1 LGPTCDGLNL
11 LVIPERQGLLRLTG
25 LVERMFRVP
34 VAYVAMLG
42 HRDRVMSRIGSGEQ
56 YWKNVKTYP
65 LEAGLAGPLVVRDAA
80 DGLPGG
86 ADLGELRFMAAAP
99 LRTLCGQPLGILVIA
114 DRFPRPDFS
123 AEDLDLLVDFA
134 HVGTISMEAWM
145 MASRAAESRL
155 QLQESEARFR
165 EVADAAPMLIAC
177 YAADGA
183 CIFVNRGWL
192 AFTGRSIGEE
202 LGDGWSQAVHP
213 EYRETVLDSYWRASQ
228 ARQRFLVDAPM
239 RGHDGVFR
247 GMRCEGTPRL
257 FADGSLAGF
266 LISMTEIAG

>member
-1 LGPTCDGLNL
+1 
-11 LVIPERQGLLRLTG
+11 
-25 LVERMFRVP
+25 MFRVP

-56 YWKNVKTYP
+56 YWQNVKTYP

-123 AEDLDLLVDFA
+123 GEDLDLLVDFA
-134 HVGTISMEAWM
+134 YVATISLEARM

-155 QLQESEARFR
+155 QLEESEERFR
-165 EVADAAPMLIAC
+165 EVADAAPIPIGC

-183 CIFVNRGWL
+183 CIFVNRTWRE
-192 AFTGRSIGEE
+192 FTGRSMQEE
-202 LGDGWSQAVHP
+202 LGDGWSQAIHSA
-213 EYRETVLDSYWRASQ
+213 YRETVLDSYWRASQ

-239 RGHDGVFR
+239 RRHDGVFR
-247 GMRCEGTPRL
+247 RMRCEGTPRL
-257 FADGSLAGF
+257 FADRTSAGF
-266 LISMTEIAG
+266 LVSMTEVADWYPPKD